1 MVNYQ
6 VIKQLAKET
15 QGVTVKDLCALA
27 PGNDPFYTGRPAEVS
42 MAKWFQA
49 QWLDLGFSS
58 GVHLRRMHYA
68 LVSQDPPVARHD
80 GRAYENTQRC
90 WDYLC
95 SAGKYARY
103 LNLVSPDL
111 FVDRRNPEA
120 QVSADLYAPWPE
132 ANVSTNGSHGVEVSL
147 PDCPDAPDYDLT
159 GISEWGSEQGVD
171 GQPYMIELWFEKS
184 TMNDVL
190 EPLCQKYSL
199 NLVTG
204 LGELSIT
211 AIREFLRRAK
221 RKDRPVRILY
231 GADFDPAGLGM
242 PVSVARKIEF
252 FLSTDPLYQG
262 LDIRLQ
268 PILLTADQ
276 IAEYN
281 LPRVPVKDGD
291 RRKRSFEQAH
301 GQGQV
306 ELDALEALYP
316 GALAQILE
324 DAILQYFD
332 TDLAGRLQETHNE
345 YRERLTEERDSLLDA
360 YPEIAEL
367 QEQYSQLASK
377 FNKEMETLQDSM
389 EQTWDTFS
397 ADLESQLADIEA
409 PALPTADLVSEPDGQ
424 LYQSDRGYIDQLL
437 YYRRWRE
444 GG

>member
-1 MVNYQ
+1 
-6 VIKQLAKET
+6 
-15 QGVTVKDLCALA
+15 
-27 PGNDPFYTGRPAEVS
+27 
-42 MAKWFQA
+42 MAKWFHR
-49 QWLDLGFSS
+49 QWQDLGFSS

-80 GRAYENTQRC
+80 GRLYENTQRC

-103 LNLVSPDL
+103 LNLVSPDS

-120 QVSADLYAPWPE
+120 KVSADLYASWPK
-132 ANVSTNGSHGVEVSL
+132 AQVSTNGSYGADISL
-147 PDCPDAPDYDLT
+147 PDCPTAPDYDLT
-159 GISEWGSEQGVD
+159 GISDGGVD

-184 TMNDVL
+184 TMNDIL
-190 EPLCQKYSL
+190 EPLCQRYSL

-221 RKDRPVRILY
+221 RKGRPVRILY
-231 GADFDPAGLGM
+231 GADFDPAGIGM

-268 PILLTADQ
+268 PILLTREQ
-276 IAEYN
+276 IDEYD
-281 LPRVPVKDGD
+281 LPRVPVKNSDL
-291 RRKRSFEQAH
+291 RKASFEQAH
-301 GQGQV
+301 GTGQV

-316 GALAQILE
+316 GELASILE

-332 TDLAGRLQETHNE
+332 VDLADRLQEIHDK
-345 YRERLTEERDSLLDA
+345 YRERLTEERGELLDA

-367 QEQYSQLASK
+367 QEQYSRLADK
-377 FNKEMETLQDSM
+377 FSEEMKALQDSV
-389 EQTWDTFS
+389 EQTWGAFS
-397 ADLESQLADIEA
+397 ADLESQLADIDA
-409 PALPTADLVSEPDGQ
+409 PDIPTAQLDTEPESQ

-437 YYRRWRE
+437 SYRRWRE